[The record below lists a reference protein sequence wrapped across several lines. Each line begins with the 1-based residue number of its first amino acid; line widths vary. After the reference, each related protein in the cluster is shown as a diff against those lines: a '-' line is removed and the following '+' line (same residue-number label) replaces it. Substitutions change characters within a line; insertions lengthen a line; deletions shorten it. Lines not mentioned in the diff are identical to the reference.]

1 VTLLLA
7 ASAAPTI
14 HVPHVDY
21 LSILPMLI
29 MLGGA
34 VALMLVS
41 SILRRVLDVRS
52 GTIIAVTV
60 SVAALVSALFQ
71 WQHVASHGPQ
81 VTIAGAIAFD
91 GFDVFIQITVS
102 IAMLLT
108 ALVGDGYLRRE
119 GIDGPEYQVLAMVS
133 ASGAMMMGAANDLIV
148 VFLGLE
154 ILSIALYV
162 LAAFNHRRAESGEAA
177 LKYFVLGGFSS
188 AIFLYGIALTY
199 GATGTTNLPQ
209 IADYL
214 ARNVIVHNGVLL
226 AGLALLLVGFG
237 FKIAAVPFHMW
248 SPDVYE
254 GSPSPVAGFMAAV
267 AKAGAFAALLRV
279 FVTSFPTV
287 RADWQPIV
295 WALALLSLV
304 LGAVVALTQ
313 RDVKRMMAYSSIN
326 HVGFILLGVEASTAR
341 GVAASLYYLFT
352 YTFLVIGTFAV
363 VTVVA
368 GPGDTRSK
376 ITDYRG
382 LAKRQPLL
390 ALAFAVLLLGQ
401 AGAPFTTGFL
411 AKLGVIEASVSHQ
424 GYVLAAVAMG
434 SAAVAAFF
442 YLRLVVT
449 MFSPV
454 GDQGDVVA
462 VAGAAPRRRRRRRRQ
477 PCRRRGRSPG
487 TAPACAGWRR
497 GPDGQSPGADRC
509 TGGRRCGGPWPG
521 PRPCAHHHGHRDLR
535 GLHGRVRGRPRPDP
549 GLRPP
554 GDTAPTRLS
563 RGRPPILPF
572 HTSPPPSRTRSVP
585 GGTVVGVQ
593 AGRQYGGWTHGR
605 ISERSRWVDTGQ
617 AGHQGHRPPDRVRAR
632 PGPAH
637 RLHHRQLGHDQGQF
651 CLLRR
656 QGQSDLGH
664 PAVGRTRTAGRSSD
678 HRGGQTTQG
687 REVGGHTS
695 AVRNRPGCRW
705 SGPSPGAMMVP

>member
-1 VTLLLA
+1 VTTLLA
-7 ASAAPTI
+7 TSAAPTI

-34 VALMLVS
+34 LALMLVS
-41 SILRRVLDVRS
+41 SLLRRVMNARA
-52 GTIIAVTV
+52 GTVVAVAV
-60 SVAALVSALFQ
+60 SSAALVAAVFQ
-71 WQHVASHGPQ
+71 WDQVATHGPS

-91 GFDVFIQITVS
+91 GFDVFIQIAVS

-108 ALVGDGYLRRE
+108 ALVGDGYMQRE
-119 GIDGPEYQVLAMVS
+119 GIDGPEFHVLAMVS

-188 AIFLYGIALTY
+188 AVFVYGIALTY

-214 ARNVIVHNGVLL
+214 SRNVLIHNGVLL

-248 SPDVYE
+248 SPDVYQ

-287 RADWQPIV
+287 RADWQPIIWV
-295 WALALLSLV
+295 LACLSLV

-326 HVGFILLGVEASTAR
+326 HVGFILLGVESVSSR
-341 GVAASLYYLFT
+341 GVSASLYYVFT
-352 YTFLVIGTFAV
+352 YLFLVIGSFAV
-363 VTVVA
+363 ITVVA
-368 GPGDTRSK
+368 GPGDTRSS

-411 AKLGVIEASVSHQ
+411 AKLGVIEASVAGQDYS
-424 GYVLAAVAMG
+424 LAVIAMLSG
-434 SAAVAAFF
+434 AVAAFF
-442 YLRLVVT
+442 YLRLAVT

-454 GDQGDVVA
+454 GLVGDVVEGAMPPSDGSA
-462 VAGAAPRRRRRRRRQ
+462 VLPVEGSFALA
-477 PCRRRGRSPG
+477 
-487 TAPACAGWRR
+487 
-497 GPDGQSPGADRC
+497 
-509 TGGRRCGGPWPG
+509 TGGEQPASIQVLTDDAPNADVEVRGLVPVPPLTSVAIGICVVFTVVFGVVPG
-521 PRPCAHHHGHRDLR
+521 PLVNFAH
-535 GLHGRVRGRPRPDP
+535 
-549 GLRPP
+549 
-554 GDTAPTRLS
+554 
-563 RGRPPILPF
+563 
-572 HTSPPPSRTRSVP
+572 
-585 GGTVVGVQ
+585 Q
-593 AGRQYGGWTHGR
+593 AT
-605 ISERSRWVDTGQ
+605 
-617 AGHQGHRPPDRVRAR
+617 
-632 PGPAH
+632 
-637 RLHHRQLGHDQGQF
+637 LL
-651 CLLRR
+651 LLR
-656 QGQSDLGH
+656 
-664 PAVGRTRTAGRSSD
+664 
-678 HRGGQTTQG
+678 
-687 REVGGHTS
+687 
-695 AVRNRPGCRW
+695 
-705 SGPSPGAMMVP
+705 

>member
-1 VTLLLA
+1 MTTLL

-34 VALMLVS
+34 LALMLVS
-41 SILRRVLDVRS
+41 SLLRSVMGVRA
-52 GTIIAVTV
+52 GTIVAVTV
-60 SVAALVSALFQ
+60 SLASLVAALFQ
-71 WQHVASHGPQ
+71 WDHVMTHGPS
-81 VTIAGAIAFD
+81 VTIAGAIAYD
-91 GFDVFIQITVS
+91 GFDVFIQIVVS

-108 ALVGDGYLRRE
+108 ALVGDGYLQRE
-119 GIDGPEYQVLAMVS
+119 GVDGPEFHVLAMAS

-154 ILSIALYV
+154 ILSISLYV

-188 AIFLYGIALTY
+188 AVFVYGIALTY
-199 GATGTTNLPQ
+199 GATGTTNLSQ

-214 ARNVIVHNGVLL
+214 SRNVIVHNGVLL
-226 AGLALLLVGFG
+226 GGLALLLVGFG

-287 RADWQPIV
+287 RADWQPIIWV
-295 WALALLSLV
+295 LACLSLV

-326 HVGFILLGVEASTAR
+326 HVGFILLGVEACSAR
-341 GVAASLYYLFT
+341 GVSASLYYVFT
-352 YTFLVIGTFAV
+352 YLFLVIGSFAV
-363 VTVVA
+363 ITVVA
-368 GPGDTRSK
+368 GPGDKRSS

-411 AKLGVIEASVSHQ
+411 AKLGVIEASVADQ
-424 GYVLAAVAMG
+424 GYSLAVIAMLSG
-434 SAAVAAFF
+434 AVAAFF
-442 YLRLVVT
+442 YLRVAVT

-454 GDQGDVVA
+454 GTVGD
-462 VAGAAPRRRRRRRRQ
+462 AADGDTPLFD
-477 PCRRRGRSPG
+477 
-487 TAPACAGWRR
+487 APASGSTGGSTGASPDGDQPASIQVLTDDAPEAEVEAR
-497 GPDGQSPGADRC
+497 GPVPIPAL
-509 TGGRRCGGPWPG
+509 TGVAIGLCVAFTLVFGVVPG
-521 PRPCAHHHGHRDLR
+521 PIINFAHQATLLL
-535 GLHGRVRGRPRPDP
+535 LH
-549 GLRPP
+549 
-554 GDTAPTRLS
+554 
-563 RGRPPILPF
+563 
-572 HTSPPPSRTRSVP
+572 
-585 GGTVVGVQ
+585 
-593 AGRQYGGWTHGR
+593 
-605 ISERSRWVDTGQ
+605 
-617 AGHQGHRPPDRVRAR
+617 
-632 PGPAH
+632 
-637 RLHHRQLGHDQGQF
+637 
-651 CLLRR
+651 
-656 QGQSDLGH
+656 
-664 PAVGRTRTAGRSSD
+664 
-678 HRGGQTTQG
+678 
-687 REVGGHTS
+687 
-695 AVRNRPGCRW
+695 
-705 SGPSPGAMMVP
+705 